1 MKSFYG
7 VLGTT
12 GCRFFDPR
20 LSGSITKRSHE
31 LLKTTSQWLEYDGYK
46 VIYGDTDSI
55 FVHVNED
62 KTAEQCQDLG
72 KSLQDR
78 INVKWQKVL
87 KEEFAIESELE
98 IEFETHFSKFLMPTI
113 RGQEVVK
120 EQNKVGT
127 KKRYAGVVNG
137 KLLFKGLETVRSDW
151 TELSKVFQQELYRLI
166 FNEEPVDDYI
176 KNIVDE
182 LKQGLHDEKLIYKKK
197 IRRSLADYVNTPPHV
212 KAALIA
218 NNKLKEEGKEPKYTN
233 RRTIRY
239 VITLDG
245 VQPLEY
251 NTSKLDYDFY
261 VEKQIKPIANDI
273 LPFIGKDFDAITSN
287 QMGLF

>member
-1 MKSFYG
+1 
-7 VLGTT
+7 
-12 GCRFFDPR
+12 
-20 LSGSITKRSHE
+20 GSITKRSHE
-31 LLKTTSQWLEYDGYK
+31 LLKVTAQWIENDGYQ

-55 FVHVNED
+55 FVHVDED
-62 KTAEQCQDLG
+62 KTAEQCQILG
-72 KSLQDR
+72 KVLQDK
-78 INVKWQKVL
+78 INVRWQATL
-87 KEEFAIESELE
+87 KEEFAIESQLE

-113 RGQEVVK
+113 RGQELGK
-120 EQNKVGT
+120 EHKSIGT

-166 FNEEPVDDYI
+166 FNEEPVDEYI
-176 KNIVDE
+176 QKIVAE
-182 LKQGLHDEKLIYKKK
+182 LKQGSHDDKLIYKKK
-197 IRRSLADYVNTPPHV
+197 IRRSLPDYVNTPPHV

-218 NNKLKEEGKEPKYTN
+218 NSKLKSEGKEPKYTN
-233 RRTIRY
+233 RRTIKY

-251 NTSKLDYDFY
+251 NESKLDYDFY
-261 VEKQIKPIANDI
+261 VEKQLKPIANDI
-273 LPFIGKDFDAITSN
+273 LPFIGKDFDSITSD